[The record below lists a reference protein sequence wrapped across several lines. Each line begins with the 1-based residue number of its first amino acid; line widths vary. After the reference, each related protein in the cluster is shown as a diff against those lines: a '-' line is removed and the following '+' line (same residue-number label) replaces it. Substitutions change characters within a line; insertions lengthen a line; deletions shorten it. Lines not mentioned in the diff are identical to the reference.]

1 MYKCGFK
8 GAQVSV
14 QDKAE
19 PALSLSALEDSHS
32 LLRTEPRQAVGTK
45 GLFLHSPLWT
55 GSKDEVPFLSTG
67 SVKQKKFEIAN
78 F

>member
-45 GLFLHSPLWT
+45 GLFLHSPL
-55 GSKDEVPFLSTG
+55 
-67 SVKQKKFEIAN
+67 
-78 F
+78 